1 MYESLGCGM
10 HPIRRSATFDAGLG
24 CLVAGCKKLQV
35 VVLNGCVGILDAGLC
50 FLASNSK
57 EPTTIDASY
66 TEVSIERSLMTASS
80 NLPSLRV
87 LNLAACSN
95 VGDAGFSYKY
105 IIAGISL
112 PAVGSSWKAHADPN
126 MAGCEIAGD
135 GLRLNNIS
143 LLIDRCSCL
152 EELDVTD
159 CNIDDAGLECIAKC
173 RFLKTLKLGFCKV
186 SDNGTE
192 HVGRNCSNLIKL
204 DLYRSGNVGDAGVAS
219 IAAGCRKLR
228 ILILSYC
235 PNITDASI
243 VFNSQLSYLQ
253 QLCKRVGLEKK
264 LPEFKN
270 LLNLSYCRISN
281 AGLVMLGNL
290 RCLQN
295 VKLVQIGNVS
305 VEVLAASLLSC
316 VYFKKACHGLENSG
330 QYGSSPKSF
339 VESFH
344 VRSKTRERFVRKWPW
359 SLNPHDQS
367 LHPSFP

>member
-105 IIAGISL
+105 IIAETDSGMASIL
-112 PAVGSSWKAHADPN
+112 HGCKNPWKLDLTCCLHLT
-126 MAGCEIAGD
+126 EITAC
-135 GLRLNNIS
+135 NIA
-143 LLIDRCSCL
+143 SCL

-159 CNIDDAGLECIAKC
+159 CNIDDADM
-173 RFLKTLKLGFCKV
+173 RVFLKTLKLGFCKV

>member
-1 MYESLGCGM
+1 M
-10 HPIRRSATFDAGLG
+10 
-24 CLVAGCKKLQV
+24 
-35 VVLNGCVGILDAGLC
+35 
-50 FLASNSK
+50 
-57 EPTTIDASY
+57 DASY
-66 TEVSIERSLMTASS
+66 TEVSIERSRMTASS

-105 IIAGISL
+105 IIAGMNWICLDQCGNLVSLEVKLAIS
-112 PAVGSSWKAHADPN
+112 KAFVY
-126 MAGCEIAGD
+126 
-135 GLRLNNIS
+135 
-143 LLIDRCSCL
+143 RCSCL

-186 SDNGTE
+186 SDNGTD
-192 HVGRNCSNLIKL
+192 HVGRQL
-204 DLYRSGNVGDAGVAS
+204 DQARF
-219 IAAGCRKLR
+219 I
-228 ILILSYC
+228 
-235 PNITDASI
+235 
-243 VFNSQLSYLQ
+243 Q
-253 QLCKRVGLEKK
+253 
-264 LPEFKN
+264 
-270 LLNLSYCRISN
+270 LNLSYCRISN

-305 VEVLAASLLSC
+305 VEVLVAALLSC

-344 VRSKTRERFVRKWPW
+344 VR
-359 SLNPHDQS
+359 
-367 LHPSFP
+367 